1 MRKYGV
7 LRTVR
12 VCHLISAQEML
23 PLVFLIK
30 AGKNKTLGVVGFLS
44 VARPLQEPKLAADPD
59 SALCRTFKCASASC
73 TLHED
78 IWNLAL
84 TKPCALEWKLCKS
97 QRAAPISNCVAPS
110 CD

>member
-44 VARPLQEPKLAADPD
+44 GVGPLQEPKLAADPY
-59 SALCRTFKCASASC
+59 SSLCRTFKCASASC
-73 TLHED
+73 ALHGD
-78 IWNLAL
+78 TWNLAL
-84 TKPCALEWKLCKS
+84 TKSCALGWRLCKS
-97 QRAAPISNCVAPS
+97 QSS
-110 CD
+110 THF